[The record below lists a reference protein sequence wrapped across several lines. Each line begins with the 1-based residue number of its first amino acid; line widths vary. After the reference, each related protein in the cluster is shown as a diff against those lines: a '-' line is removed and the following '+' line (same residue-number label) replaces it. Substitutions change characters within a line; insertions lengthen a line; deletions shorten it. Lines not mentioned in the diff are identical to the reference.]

1 MIVGVMIMSERGALD
16 RLTELFAGN
25 RRTEPRY
32 SLLLAGQAFSAAGSG
47 AVIIRDLSLSGAQIE
62 GGSLPPAGRLLILKK
77 GALEAAARIA
87 WRHGNRAGIRFEQPI
102 SAESLFA
109 LVDPARGRAYSSP
122 EAVAA

>member
-1 MIVGVMIMSERGALD
+1 MAERGALD

-32 SLLLAGQAFSAAGSG
+32 SVLLTGQAISATGSG
-47 AVIIRDLSLSGAQIE
+47 RVIIRDLSLSGAQIE
-62 GGSLPPAGRLLILKK
+62 GAPLPPLGRLLILKK

-87 WRHGNRAGIRFEQPI
+87 WREGNRAGVQFEQPLA
-102 SAESLFA
+102 AESLFA
-109 LVDPARGRAYSSP
+109 LVDRARGRPHPP